1 MALITNLPTDLLR
14 TFITVVELGGHS
26 KAGAA
31 LGRSQPA
38 ISLQIRRLEELVRTQ
53 LLVQDGRTIQ
63 PTPAGE
69 ALLSYAREMVRINDE
84 AVSYF
89 HRSDRSGVLRIGL
102 PTDYAVAFLQ
112 STLTKF
118 MQDHPS
124 VELEIHCDVSR
135 ELHKHLRAEDLDI
148 IVATMSEPRM
158 PYLSRAWT
166 EQPLWAASEAYRPD
180 PDRPIPLGAHLE
192 GCDYRARMIGALDS
206 VERRWRIVYT
216 GPGIS
221 GLQNAVLN
229 GLCVTALTHATLLP
243 GMRELPE
250 EEGFP
255 RLEPLRIG
263 LFYKHPRLSVA
274 GLQLVSELVAGI
286 ESFGSG
292 VRKLPQ

>member
-1 MALITNLPTDLLR
+1 MAVITNLPTDLLR
-14 TFITVVELGGHS
+14 TFIAVVELGGHS
-26 KAGAA
+26 KAGAV

-38 ISLQIRRLEELVRTQ
+38 ISLQIRRLEELVRAQ
-53 LLVQDGRTIQ
+53 LLSQDGRTIQ

-89 HRSDRSGVLRIGL
+89 HRSQKSGVLRIGL

-112 STLTKF
+112 STLTRF
-118 MQDHPS
+118 MRDNPE
-124 VELEIHCDVSR
+124 VALEIHCDLSR
-135 ELHKHLRAEDLDI
+135 ELHLLLRAEELDI

-166 EQPLWAASEAYRPD
+166 EQPLWAAAEGWAGAE
-180 PDRPIPLGAHLE
+180 DRPVPLGAHLE
-192 GCDYRARMIGALDS
+192 GCDYRSRMIGALDS
-206 VERRWRIVYT
+206 AARRWRIVYT

-221 GLQNAVLN
+221 GLQNAVLS
-229 GLCVTALTHATLLP
+229 GLCVTALTRATLLP
-243 GMRELPE
+243 GMRELTQD
-250 EEGFP
+250 EGFP
-255 RLEPLRIG
+255 RLEPMRIG

-286 ESFGSG
+286 ESVGNG
-292 VRKLPQ
+292 LREQPE